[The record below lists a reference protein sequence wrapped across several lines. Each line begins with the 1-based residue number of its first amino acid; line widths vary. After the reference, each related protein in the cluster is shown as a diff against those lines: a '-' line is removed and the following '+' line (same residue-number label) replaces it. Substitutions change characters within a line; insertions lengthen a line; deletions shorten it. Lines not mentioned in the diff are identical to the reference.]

1 MTRGFRAAI
10 GGEVPPL
17 DYAVDA
23 DVLVVG
29 AGAAGLA
36 AAIGAAAAG
45 VEVVI
50 IEKAD
55 GVGGTTAK
63 SGGVLWIADNQAQE
77 SHGLPDDRV
86 RALAYMARV
95 SAPERFDPDRADLGL
110 ESWERELLQ
119 ALVERGPQ
127 VLDELQRLD
136 ALSPVL
142 AAGGDFPD
150 YHWELPEQGGFR
162 GRALQ
167 AAKADG
173 TAGSGVDLVEG
184 LVRAAVALGVQIMT
198 GVAFED
204 LLVDDERVVG
214 VVAGSSR
221 GQRAFLAARGVVL
234 AAGGF
239 THDDVR
245 RSQLPGRV
253 WGGCAAPTNTG
264 DTLPA
269 LEALDVPL
277 ANMDCAWW
285 DQVAV
290 EHTLGGTTETRAGV
304 WVAPGDSSVIVDL
317 TGRRVVNEKAVY
329 NTRAKVHLEPDGPEV
344 LLLVLDDRAR
354 RLFSEEEFAY
364 PVGPADLRSGDH
376 LISADSW
383 PGLVRGI
390 QVRLDA
396 LSRVLDNS
404 RLPEDFATNLAST
417 VASFAEYARKGSD
430 PEFDRGGQPIERF
443 FHGAG
448 RPGAGP
454 NPTMAPFADQGP
466 YHAVVIGLGTLDTK
480 GGPRTDADARVLDA
494 HLQPV
499 PGLYAA
505 GNCAASPSAQGYWAA
520 GATIGPA
527 LVQGF
532 SGGRHAAH
540 QDAHAPKPSEKRT
553 EVPTPA
559 PSRS

>member
-1 MTRGFRAAI
+1 MTGGFRAAT
-10 GGEVPPL
+10 GGELPPVH
-17 DYAVDA
+17 DAVYA

-29 AGAAGLA
+29 SGAAGLA
-36 AAIGAAAAG
+36 AAIGAASAG
-45 VEVVI
+45 ADVVL

-63 SGGVLWIADNQAQE
+63 SGGVFWIADNGVQKT
-77 SHGLPDDRV
+77 HGLPDDPV

-95 SAPERFDPDRADLGL
+95 SAPDRFDPDRAGLGL
-110 ESWERELLQ
+110 ETWESEQLD

-127 VLDELQRLD
+127 VLEELQHLG
-136 ALSPVL
+136 ALAPVL

-150 YHWELPEQGGFR
+150 YHWELDEQGGFR
-162 GRALQ
+162 GRALSPV
-167 AAKADG
+167 KPDG
-173 TAGSGVDLVEG
+173 TPGSGVDLVDG
-184 LVRAAVALGVQIMT
+184 LVRAAEALGVRVMT
-198 GVAFED
+198 RVAFED
-204 LLVDDERVVG
+204 LLVDGGRVVG
-214 VVAGSSR
+214 VVAGSAGGRQS
-221 GQRAFLAARGVVL
+221 FLAARGVML

-245 RSQLPGRV
+245 RAQLPGRV

-290 EHTLGGTTETRAGV
+290 EHTLGGSTETRAGV

-329 NTRAKVHLEPDGPEV
+329 NTRAKVHLEPGGPEI
-344 LLLVLDDRAR
+344 LLLVLDDRVR
-354 RLFSEEEFAY
+354 RLFSGEEFAY
-364 PVGPADLRSGDH
+364 PVGPADLRDGGH
-376 LISADSW
+376 LITADSW
-383 PGLVRGI
+383 PGLVKSI
-390 QVRLDA
+390 QARLDA
-396 LSRVLDNS
+396 LSAVLRNA
-404 RLPEDFATNLAST
+404 RLAEDFATNLAST
-417 VASFAEYARKGSD
+417 VASFADYARSGSD
-430 PEFDRGGQPIERF
+430 PEFGRGEQPIERF
-443 FHGAG
+443 FHGAA

-454 NPTMAPFADQGP
+454 NPTMAPFADHGP
-466 YHAVVIGLGTLDTK
+466 YHAVVVGLGTLDTK

-494 HLQPV
+494 NQRPV

-540 QDAHAPKPSEKRT
+540 QGTHVNTPAHTPAHAGSHL
-553 EVPTPA
+553 
-559 PSRS
+559 